1 MFIKLK
7 NQAGMTL
14 VEIMVAAGLM
24 GGVALIT
31 AKLLGDQ
38 SANQV
43 MLRTKAEISKAVSEL
58 EVHLNNSERCKQML
72 AGKTTSAAGTPVG
85 VNGTLDAA
93 LLKITTPTGDRT
105 VLSEKNYGLYRI
117 DDNAVI
123 LRDSLTYGTSA
134 VDLNINFSVTSK
146 TSFFTNGREVIPKTI
161 PILVQKTGAIITECG
176 PVLGEA
182 NDDAKR
188 IMCESLGGAA
198 TWNGTNCVLN
208 NKTCPYGTVGVKLT
222 SLGYLECRPLAS
234 QINLDDVFD
243 TSTTLN
249 CGPTSQN
256 LSISRVN
263 GKFQLSCGTST
274 SCMPDGTPCDDSG
287 FCTSTR
293 CSSCCNPPGY
303 TCPTGTRFHG
313 WCGSIP
319 CLTNGACSF

>member
-7 NQAGMTL
+7 NQLGMTL
-14 VEIMVAAGLM
+14 VEVMVAAGLM

-85 VNGTLDAA
+85 VNGTLDTA

-198 TWNGTNCVLN
+198 TWNGTNCILN
-208 NKTCPYGTVGVKLT
+208 NKTCPYGTVAVKLT

-234 QINLDDVFD
+234 QINLDEVFD
-243 TSTTLN
+243 TANTIN

-263 GKFQLSCGTST
+263 GKFQVSCGTSS

-293 CSSCCNPPGY
+293 CSSCCTSSGPG
-303 TCPTGTRFHG
+303 CSGTSRYHG
-313 WCGSIP
+313 WCGSALCINP
-319 CLTNGACSF
+319 GMCSY